1 MPYKADKNKLT
12 LLIKDK
18 QGLKV
23 PCPAE
28 SKDQEQGV
36 FLYLEKVPAF
46 KGDTECTKTLLH
58 LVKYFIEDGEKYGAW
73 RSIPSKTGKGRWRMW
88 DDLKVDSTIL
98 TDLADK
104 IYEIAGVD
112 PKSKAKDWKVEERD
126 KMLRLMGER

>member
-1 MPYKADKNKLT
+1 MPYKADKNALT

-28 SKDQEQGV
+28 SKEQEQGV

-73 RSIPSKTGKGRWRMW
+73 RAIRRPNGSCWRMW

-104 IYEIAGVD
+104 IYEIAGVE
-112 PKSKAKDWKVEERD
+112 PKAKAKDWKKEELD
-126 KMLRLMGER
+126 QKMRLLGEI